1 MQFREETTIK
11 ETRIKTK
18 VVADKS
24 FLKKAK
30 ETFFGTSIQERINSV
45 PAVVLRSAPKDP
57 YPKYGSKGG
66 LGRADA
72 RRSSVPSQPIG
83 SIVNLQ
89 KEKYRVV
96 QTDWIMDVIPIIR
109 KLVKVN
115 PDMGQA
121 LHNVVTL
128 GNTGHKIMFD
138 KSVSP
143 DMVLKMRK
151 HLCLRQEEWAS
162 GSAGMDGLVNKMFAQ
177 LLIGG
182 ALSNEWV
189 PNLDL
194 DGIQACI
201 LVNPEEIRFVLE
213 DGNIKYSPYQKVR
226 NGYITDRPADQINF
240 LNLIKLNPNTYHY
253 YGLNGDTEIPYGFPP
268 YLAAMERVDSQAKM
282 NKNIDFVVDQLG
294 MLGFLHALI
303 GKPDQQESE
312 SDINYNARM
321 DALLDECKVTLNSGV
336 KDGVVVGFKD
346 ETEFEWNP
354 ISKGFADALAIF
366 KNNELQLASGL
377 KQDAT
382 LWGRDY
388 NTSETQITVIFIKM
402 LSELSNIQNIV
413 KCNLKFGYEL
423 ELRLAGYIF
432 DGLEVRFNRSTLQD
446 DYKFQQGQ
454 EIRVRNVKDKLIMG
468 IINQDQAAD
477 ELDYDEPAFP
487 EPQVSWDVLAGGTD
501 PVPGTPGTPAPKK
514 KRQAQKNK
522 SAKKTRDSNKPIAKK

>member
-1 MQFREETTIK
+1 MAE
-11 ETRIKTK
+11 
-18 VVADKS
+18 KS
-24 FLKKAK
+24 FFKKAK
-30 ETFFGTSIQERINSV
+30 ETLFGTSVQERLRTVSKPVKAV
-45 PAVVLRSAPKDP
+45 PIDPKE
-57 YPKYGSKGG
+57 YGGKGG
-66 LGRADA
+66 LGNIGS

-83 SIVNLQ
+83 SIINLQ

-96 QTDWIMDVIPIIR
+96 QTDWVMEVIPIIR
-109 KLVKVN
+109 KLVKIN

-121 LHNVVTL
+121 VHNVITL
-128 GNTGHKIMFD
+128 GNTGHKIFFD
-138 KSVSP
+138 KSVP
-143 DMVLKMRK
+143 EDQVRKMRK
-151 HLCLRQEEWAS
+151 HLCNRQEEWAS
-162 GSAGMDGLVNKMFAQ
+162 GQAGMDGLVNKMFAQ

-201 LVNPEEIRFVLE
+201 LVNPEEIRFILE
-213 DGNIKYSPYQKVR
+213 PGNIKYSPYQKVM
-226 NGYITDRPADQINF
+226 NGYISDRPTDQVGF
-240 LNLIKLNPNTYHY
+240 LNLVKLNPNIYKY
-253 YGLNGDTEIPYGFPP
+253 YALNGDTEIPYGFPP
-268 YLAAMERVDSQAKM
+268 YLAAMERIDSQGKM
-282 NKNIDFVVDQLG
+282 NTNIDFVIDQLG

-303 GKPDQQESE
+303 GKPEQTEGE
-312 SDINYNARM
+312 SDINYDARM
-321 DALLDECKVTLNSGV
+321 DALLDQCKTVLNQGV

-346 ETEFEWNP
+346 DTEFEWNP
-354 ISKGFADALAIF
+354 ISKGFAEALALF
-366 KNNELQLASGL
+366 KNNELQVASGL

-423 ELRLAGYIF
+423 ELRLAGYVF
-432 DGLEVRFNRSTLQD
+432 DSLEVKFNRSTLQD
-446 DYKFQQGQ
+446 DLKYQQGQ
-454 EIRVRNVKDKLIMG
+454 EIKVRNVKDKMIMG

-487 EPQVSWDVLAGGTD
+487 KPQVSWDVLAGGTD
-501 PVPGTPGTPAPKK
+501 PVPGAPGTPAPGK

-522 SAKKTRDSNKPIAKK
+522 SAKKTRDTNKPIAKNK